1 MTSLRMCVKTSFIC
15 SNMYHGVWGG
25 ANGTLIS
32 ILSQQNALQL
42 CPLEAQLAHPLLL
55 SLPLLLSFSSLL
67 KRNYSLR
74 KNAVCD
80 YLIQNKVLD
89 VDNGLNQEHLF
100 TEHLF

>member
-1 MTSLRMCVKTSFIC
+1 MGC
-15 SNMYHGVWGG
+15 GG
-25 ANGTLIS
+25 ANRTLIS

-42 CPLEAQLAHPLLL
+42 CPLEAQLARPLSL

-67 KRNYSLR
+67 KEIIPSE

-89 VDNGLNQEHLF
+89 VDNGLNQEHSF
-100 TEHLF
+100 TDHLF